1 MTTLPFILLPLSPF
15 VVFDSDCVL
24 ILCPL
29 CKSNTLWNILMILG
43 INVEEDKTTCQVQE

>member
-1 MTTLPFILLPLSPF
+1 MTTLPFILMLLSPF

-24 ILCPL
+24 ISCPL

-43 INVEEDKTTCQVQE
+43 INEEDKTTCQVQE